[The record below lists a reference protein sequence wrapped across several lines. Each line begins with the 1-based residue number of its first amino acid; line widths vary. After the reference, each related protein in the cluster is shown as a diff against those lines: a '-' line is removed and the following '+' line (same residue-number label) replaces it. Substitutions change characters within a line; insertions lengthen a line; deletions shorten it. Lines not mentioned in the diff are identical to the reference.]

1 MRRRPSSRLLVLDPT
16 GCLLLFR
23 FVHKHGAL
31 AGHAFWATPGGG
43 LEPGETF
50 AEAAIRELK
59 EETGIAVD
67 RVDEPVARRE
77 FVMTMPDGEQVLA
90 DEQYFVV
97 LVEEQSV
104 LRDQW
109 TALELEVMADHRW
122 WTAAALQATRETVR
136 PNDLPAI
143 LTSAGRW

>member
-1 MRRRPSSRLLVLDPT
+1 LLVLDPT

>member
-1 MRRRPSSRLLVLDPT
+1 VGSLGPDGRLKFLS
-16 GCLLLFR
+16 
-23 FVHKHGAL
+23 
-31 AGHAFWATPGGG
+31 
-43 LEPGETF
+43 
-50 AEAAIRELK
+50 
-59 EETGIAVD
+59 
-67 RVDEPVARRE
+67 ARRE

-122 WTAAALQATRETVR
+122 WTAAALQATRETVW